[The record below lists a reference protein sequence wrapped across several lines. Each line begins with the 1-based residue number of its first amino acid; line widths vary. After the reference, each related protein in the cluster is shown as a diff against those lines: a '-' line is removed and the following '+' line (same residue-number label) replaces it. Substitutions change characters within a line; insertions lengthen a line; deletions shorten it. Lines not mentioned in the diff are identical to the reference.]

1 LCQLRLFLVNQKIP
15 NMNINTK
22 EIQAVSEK
30 SEIKEAEV
38 TVKVLEINGDID
50 GKTAPQ
56 VQGAV
61 LPLVTKDSVLLLD
74 LTQVSYMS
82 SAGLRVLLSLHRK
95 ISTENG
101 KLVLVGVAQ
110 EIQETMSITGFIDFF
125 TLSPNIDEALAAL
138 LLAQRARSAQI
149 EI

>member
-101 KLVLVGVAQ
+101 KLVLVGVAE

-125 TLSPNIDEALAAL
+125 TLSPNIDEALATL

>member
-1 LCQLRLFLVNQKIP
+1 
-15 NMNINTK
+15 MNINTK

-101 KLVLVGVAQ
+101 KLVLVGVAE
-110 EIQETMSITGFIDFF
+110 EIQETMGITGFIDFF
-125 TLSPNIDEALAAL
+125 TLSANIDEALATL
-138 LLAQRARSAQI
+138 NLSQQVLSTQH
-149 EI
+149 